1 MPELPDVVVYIEAL
15 ERRILGHV
23 LERIEIA
30 GPFLLRTA
38 TPPIDSAQNRK
49 VIAIRRLGKRIA
61 IGLGACASDGGASG
75 GQALSDAKQL
85 IAPDQI
91 WLVFHLMIAGRLHW
105 SQRKVTP
112 DEHPTNRKSGTP
124 WGPLGRRTLA
134 AFHFDSGT
142 LTLTEAGTRKR
153 ASLHLLHGEAEL
165 VQLDRGG
172 IDVLSTSAEQFA
184 AVLTGS
190 NHTLKRALTDPR
202 FFSGIGNAYSDEIL
216 HRAQLSP
223 VALTQRLSGEEVN
236 RLYRATRETLTEWIE
251 RLRAESGDKT
261 AANVVVVDY
270 ESNLALLEPSDKKF
284 LDGLTPLQ
292 LALDTVVGDRLAALQ
307 LESTGALVLTEGLV
321 TTIQMTRYPADI
333 GQFLTYRV
341 SMSLQYRD
349 NSYTVPL
356 VKNNKLAALLLR
368 YDQRTQVVD
377 AIPAPIIAHFLKD
390 AEKEPY
396 EGFPSAGFGFFPT
409 RDPQLRK
416 FAEQTGKPAGVYVT
430 SVDPNSPA
438 AKAGLEVGDTVSGI
452 GNSEIDQNG
461 NYVDPLYGKIEFT
474 NLVTAKAFAGDSL
487 PLHIQRAG
495 KPMQLELVLGHR
507 NANDYV
513 IPPYSLDRAPLYY
526 VLGGLIFEEL
536 SRQYLREWGA
546 NWMKDAPQRLVYKD
560 RFQSELYPEGNR
572 RVVVLTQVLPA
583 NTTIGYDEVA
593 YLTVRKVNGKEVK
606 SLAELANAVKEP
618 ADGFITI
625 ETEEDPKQIALEA
638 KQVEAEAEA
647 LKQNYGL
654 PALQRLE

>member
-1 MPELPDVVVYIEAL
+1 VALLMVAVMPL
-15 ERRILGHV
+15 
-23 LERIEIA
+23 
-30 GPFLLRTA
+30 
-38 TPPIDSAQNRK
+38 
-49 VIAIRRLGKRIA
+49 
-61 IGLGACASDGGASG
+61 AS
-75 GQALSDAKQL
+75 
-85 IAPDQI
+85 
-91 WLVFHLMIAGRLHW
+91 
-105 SQRKVTP
+105 
-112 DEHPTNRKSGTP
+112 
-124 WGPLGRRTLA
+124 LA
-134 AFHFDSGT
+134 ATKGPET
-142 LTLTEAGTRKR
+142 VVKPKEL
-153 ASLHLLHGEAEL
+153 SL
-165 VQLDRGG
+165 VR
-172 IDVLSTSAEQFA
+172 VN
-184 AVLTGS
+184 VTGQPYDFIRPWQKKAPFS
-190 NHTLKRALTDPR
+190 KRALGAVLAGGRVLVTAD
-202 FFSGIGNAYSDEIL
+202 L
-216 HRAQLSP
+216 
-223 VALTQRLSGEEVN
+223 VANQNYVELE
-236 RLYRATRETLTEWIE
+236 
-251 RLRAESGDKT
+251 RAESGDKT
-261 AANVVVVDY
+261 AANVIVVDY

-341 SMSLQYRD
+341 NMSLQYRD

-416 FAEQTGKPAGVYVT
+416 FAEETGKPAGVYVT
-430 SVDPNSPA
+430 SVDPESPA
-438 AKAGLEVGDTVSGI
+438 AKAGLQVGDIVTSV

-474 NLVTAKAFAGDSL
+474 NLVTAKAFAGDTL
-487 PLHIQRAG
+487 PLRIQREG
-495 KPMQLELVLGHR
+495 KPMQLDLVLGHR

-513 IPPYSLDRAPLYY
+513 IPPYSFDHAPNYY

-546 NWMKDAPQRLVYKD
+546 NWMKDAPQRFVYKD

-583 NTTIGYDEVA
+583 NTTIGYDDMA
-593 YLTVRKVNGKEVK
+593 YLSVRKVNGKEVK
-606 SLAELANAVKEP
+606 SLADLAAAVKQP
-618 ADGFITI
+618 VDGFITI

-638 KQVEAEAEA
+638 KQVDAEAEA

-654 PALQRLE
+654 PSLQRLE